1 MTDIDMARRKLAER
15 GFKVTKAKAPATPE
29 PLSPHPSTLMPPEAR
44 IRSFEA
50 VESGGQV
57 REISEEAV
65 LAEARRLGFQGQVP
79 AGDLNAIRRRLA
91 GDFNSLTYAEACERA
106 GATLKHARLR
116 GWR

>member
-15 GFKVTKAKAPATPE
+15 GFKVTKAKAP
-29 PLSPHPSTLMPPEAR
+29 
-44 IRSFEA
+44 IRSSEA

-106 GATLKHARLR
+106 GATLKHARMR